1 MARKNSDRLNLT
13 HEPPSDESPPAP
25 ALTGGSNEDSIFSF
39 VTPTEFVELPSK
51 GEYYTETHPLH
62 GLDTIEIRH
71 MTAKEED
78 ILTSEALLKKGIAL
92 DRLLQAVIINK
103 AIKVNDL
110 LIGDK
115 NALLIAARK
124 TGYGPFY
131 DTELTCPG
139 CNDTTEQSLNL
150 NDLKI
155 KTMKLPDNVT
165 STAEGNYVI
174 HYEEAN
180 LRIEVKLLKGH
191 DEKLVAGKRET
202 RRKRK
207 LPDAMITDQLEAIIV
222 GVNDITERAL
232 IKRFVQEV
240 PAMISRQIRNT
251 YDELTPDLDLNFDFE
266 CEECGHMGKVGMPLT
281 AAFFWPN
288 A

>member
-1 MARKNSDRLNLT
+1 
-13 HEPPSDESPPAP
+13 
-25 ALTGGSNEDSIFSF
+25 
-39 VTPTEFVELPSK
+39 
-51 GEYYTETHPLH
+51 
-62 GLDTIEIRH
+62 
-71 MTAKEED
+71 
-78 ILTSEALLKKGIAL
+78 
-92 DRLLQAVIINK
+92 
-103 AIKVNDL
+103 
-110 LIGDK
+110 
-115 NALLIAARK
+115 
-124 TGYGPFY
+124 
-131 DTELTCPG
+131 
-139 CNDTTEQSLNL
+139 
-150 NDLKI
+150 
-155 KTMKLPDNVT
+155 MKLPDNVT